1 MAKSKKP
8 DYPLRLCSGCAAEY
22 ADGGFTVEYAEPRS
36 LIGGRK
42 CDFCG
47 KALPVYACRISGRGK
62 PKREK

>member
-1 MAKSKKP
+1 MAKSRKP
-8 DYPLRLCSGCAAEY
+8 DYPLRLCSTCAQEY
-22 ADGGFTVEYAEPRS
+22 ADGGFTVEYAEPRA

-62 PKREK
+62 AKRKR